1 MQETKRLLAI
11 MAKLRDPN
19 GGCPWDVEQDFA
31 SIAPYTLEE
40 AYEVVDAIERGEMD
54 DLREELGDLLLQV
67 VFHSQMAAE
76 AGLFD
81 FEDVAR
87 GINEKMVRRH
97 PHVNLSHWE
106 RSQSADTVRSDAG
119 EGMRSAPHDSAAED
133 SSSHPHPKSSSVK
146 MISTSPGGRSAIQT
160 ADDQVENWES
170 IKKQEK
176 ADKGHSSILDDVP
189 VGLPAMV
196 RAQKLTKRAARV
208 GFDWTEIDD
217 IFAKLQEEIG
227 ELREEIS
234 PSRERGDNQRI
245 EEELGDLLFVCANLA
260 RHLKLDGETALRKAN
275 QKFSRRFRY
284 IEDAL
289 AKQNKKWEDTSLEAM
304 EALWAEAKENEA

>member
-1 MQETKRLLAI
+1 
-11 MAKLRDPN
+11 
-19 GGCPWDVEQDFA
+19 
-31 SIAPYTLEE
+31 
-40 AYEVVDAIERGEMD
+40 
-54 DLREELGDLLLQV
+54 
-67 VFHSQMAAE
+67 
-76 AGLFD
+76 
-81 FEDVAR
+81 
-87 GINEKMVRRH
+87 
-97 PHVNLSHWE
+97 
-106 RSQSADTVRSDAG
+106 
-119 EGMRSAPHDSAAED
+119 
-133 SSSHPHPKSSSVK
+133 